1 MNMIR
6 AVNLD
11 VGYGAEPV
19 LRNLNFIIPP
29 EKITVVVGES
39 GSGKSTLLKALI
51 GLNRPL
57 AGEVYWGEERV
68 DFDSEHSLSALY
80 RRIGVL
86 YQNSALLNSLTLYEN
101 IALPIRIH
109 RSSMLRADEENR
121 VHEVLRMVGLHGADE
136 KYPFELSGGMRKR
149 AALARAM
156 VLEPEIVFC
165 DEPSAGLDPLT
176 AAGLDE
182 LLRSLQS
189 SHGMTFVAVTHELR
203 SIGRIADR
211 VLLLRGDG
219 IRFDGD
225 FRDVASSDDEYLR
238 SFFLLKDVKDETP

>member
-1 MNMIR
+1 MDVIR
-6 AVNLD
+6 AVDLD
-11 VGYGAEPV
+11 VGYGSETV
-19 LRNLNFIIPP
+19 LRGLNFVIPP

-39 GSGKSTLLKALI
+39 GSGKSTLLKSLI

-57 AGEVYWGEERV
+57 AGDIFWGEERI
-68 DFDSEHSLSALY
+68 DYDSERSLAALY

-86 YQNSALLNSLTLYEN
+86 YQNSALLNSLTLFEN

-109 RSSMLRADEENR
+109 RHGMPRADEAAR
-121 VHEVLRMVGLHGADE
+121 VHEVLWMVGLHGADE

-156 VLEPEIVFC
+156 VLDPEIVFC

-176 AAGLDE
+176 AVGLDE
-182 LLRSLQS
+182 LLRSLQTT
-189 SHGMTFVAVTHELR
+189 HGMTIVAVTHELR
-203 SIGRIADR
+203 SIKRIADR
-211 VLLLRGDG
+211 VLLLRGEG

-225 FRDVASSDDEYLR
+225 LGNVAGSGDEYVR
-238 SFFLLKDVKDETP
+238 SFFLLKDEEP

>member
-1 MNMIR
+1 MDMIR

-11 VGYGAEPV
+11 VGYENEKV
-19 LRNLNFIIPP
+19 LRGLIFSIPSGQ
-29 EKITVVVGES
+29 ITVIVGES

-57 AGEVYWGEERV
+57 AGEIYWGQERI
-68 DFDSEHSLSALY
+68 DYDSEKSLKDLY

-109 RSSMLRADEENR
+109 RVKTSRDAEEAR
-121 VHEVLRMVGLHGADE
+121 VHEVLGLVGLHGADQ
-136 KYPFELSGGMRKR
+136 KFPFELSGGMRKR
-149 AALARAM
+149 AALARAI
-156 VLEPEIVFC
+156 VLEPKVVFC

-176 AAGLDE
+176 ATGLDE
-182 LLRSLQS
+182 LLRTLQA

-211 VLLLRGDG
+211 VLLLQGDG
-219 IRFDGD
+219 IRFD
-225 FRDVASSDDEYLR
+225 RTLQDVETTADEYLR
-238 SFFLLKDVKDETP
+238 SFFLKDGPP